1 MNDNII
7 RPHGSRT
14 HNPMAIASLIQGMFA
29 NLSRPEHNPI
39 HKRINH
45 SRAEIRRRL
54 GASTYRQMAKT
65 ARA

>member
-1 MNDNII
+1 MNNII

-14 HNPMAIASLIQGMFA
+14 HDPMAIASLMQGMVS

-39 HKRINH
+39 HKRMNH

-54 GASTYRQMAKT
+54 GAAKYRLVAKH